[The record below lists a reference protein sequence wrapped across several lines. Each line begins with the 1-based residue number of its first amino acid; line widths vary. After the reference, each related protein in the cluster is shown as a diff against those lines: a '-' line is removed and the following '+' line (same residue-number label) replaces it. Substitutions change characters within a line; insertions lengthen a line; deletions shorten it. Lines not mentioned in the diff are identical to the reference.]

1 MQLNSQDQNNK
12 QKALVDNQITQQ
24 TNNRINT
31 YYESNQTEEDF
42 LEQKKDL
49 IEQFAPNKSLRKEMT
64 FQDDQIIFQSQIS
77 NVKQD
82 KNNNQETKVSKCDEK
97 MKENQETQDD
107 DNEEDE
113 DNFLSQ
119 DQEEKKIKQMKNMK
133 WKQFNFSYNVS
144 CLLMLFFIDF
154 LKLLLSCWKNIKKH
168 GLLELKHIPLLRP
181 NEKVENSYKHFERHM
196 DRILNK
202 REKEGKKLTPYDML
216 FVILRTFYLP
226 ILQMMISALLFYS
239 LKIFFSNQINILIT
253 AIIDKES
260 QNVIYGWAIVMA
272 FTQLFY
278 ISLVHHSVRF
288 FTAFFVQFRATFNR
302 ALFLKVSSLSA
313 FSIKEANVGKLVNL
327 VSNDLN
333 LLEMKSY
340 SIITLLTLPAPIIA
354 VALILYYRFDG
365 YAVIGLAVM
374 IGYIPFQLLLAKISS
389 GFFKDK
395 AALVDHRVKFTNEI
409 VEGIRLIKMYAW
421 EEAFVHLVT
430 TFRKSELRKIF
441 YIQFIYLL
449 EHSFSF
455 VSGLFASFIVFFVIY
470 KYGEPGSL
478 NVANMYSTLDLLSY
492 VKQQVI
498 SSAGYGIVGLLEL
511 KVVLE
516 RMITVVTIKSSQMTC
531 IEKINEYE
539 GRNLESGEIEMKNFT
554 ALWKDQ
560 QPVLN
565 NLNLDIKK
573 GECIGIVGKVGS
585 GKSSFLSC
593 ILKEIPKYS
602 GYFNF
607 KGKVAYVEQE
617 PYIFNKTVRENI
629 LFGTKYEEKFY
640 NQVIEA
646 CCLID
651 DIKQFDYG
659 DQTQIGERGIN
670 ISGGQKAR
678 ISLARAIYSRADI
691 YLLDD
696 PLSAVD
702 SKVAKLLNDNAIQ
715 GLLKGKTVLL
725 VTHQI
730 PYTRNTDRIIIMSD
744 GFIQHIGNYSDL
756 QEPLRVLGH
765 QMHVEDSQ
773 NQSRASQSLKQLN
786 QQNQEKEQEEE
797 EIDKDDKE
805 ENRQQ
810 DQNVIDQIEDKLQEE
825 NKEVK
830 QAEDIKDKKEKKD
843 KLYTKEEDEK
853 IVVSFKTYLNYFL
866 SSKVWFL
873 VPLMFALF
881 ATCEVVFIFYSK
893 TIGKYGNQGA
903 DQFYY
908 ISLLG
913 YLSLTY
919 FVNLVLKYFLLT
931 FIANRSSFHIH
942 NKMVYSIIRAKVLY
956 FDRTPSGRIL
966 NRFSSDLG
974 IIDQDLVRTSMD
986 TIEII
991 FSFFILMGTIISINP
1006 YFSIIAVVE
1015 ILILGLYLG
1024 ISKEVLVQ
1032 SKQIDLR
1039 YRSPVYT
1046 FFNQTTQGVLPIRIY
1061 EKQQIFCDNFDF
1073 LLNNSLR
1080 SSYTYWYNSRAFGFY
1095 VNMVT
1100 SLSAIIG
1107 IFMLLSIDQN
1117 PSTIGQTIIY
1127 FLNISDNIQ
1136 WGLRQMIQTDVAMS
1150 SAQRAMN
1157 MTLIDQEPA
1166 LRTDY
1171 DHKQLK
1177 KTETKQRDNQKEEY
1191 SFPKKGNVEFQNVK
1205 MKYRQDLA
1213 YVLNG
1218 LTFSLKA
1225 GQKVGCIG
1233 RTGAGKSSIIQA
1245 LFRMTEIESSQ
1256 EHAKQLLEDE
1266 EQKLNQEM
1274 FIKIDGHN
1282 IKDLGLHTL
1291 RGGISIIPQ
1300 VPFIFSGTIRR
1311 NLDPLNEYTD
1321 SMITDILQDI
1331 NLLEKVNSLAKGI
1344 HTDMTNASEIFSTGQ
1359 KQLICLGRAIL
1370 RQSKLIVLDEAT
1382 ANCDMYT
1389 DELIQKKIREKFTD
1403 STVITVA
1410 HRLNTIADYDKI
1422 IVMDKGAVI
1431 ESGAPYELLCKEN
1444 GIFKQ
1449 MVDHTGYYGTSKSYN
1464 VQCIQCPSNS
1474 LLLQAHPIK
1483 TGSTIDLIA
1492 YNICQIG
1499 FYMSQAANQQKELL
1513 QNAQYAQITQRI
1525 PYFLQRMYML
1535 LNCPG
1540 NSKNAYSQGDPSQCN
1555 FCSVNY
1561 YMTSN
1566 DTSCSPR
1573 RAAQCVFCPKYL
1585 GNLLPHLLVTL
1596 LNSQAAI
1603 SDSSGQIVLF
1613 SICIAC
1619 PNNLGNLQ
1627 GPTTVQ
1633 NPFQCNACALNYYMI
1648 KVAIFCYIGNA
1659 AQSIACPNNLGT
1671 ISEFQKITI

>member
-1 MQLNSQDQNNK
+1 MQFNIQDQDNK
-12 QKALVDNQITQQ
+12 EKALVDNDWQIILQKS
-24 TNNRINT
+24 NRINT
-31 YYESNQTEEDF
+31 YYENNQTEEEF

-49 IEQFAPNKSLRKEMT
+49 IEQFPPNKSLRKEMD
-64 FQDDQIIFQSQIS
+64 FQDDLIISQSKIRNDVQVT
-77 NVKQD
+77 NQ
-82 KNNNQETKVSKCDEK
+82 NQETKANKNDEK
-97 MKENQETQDD
+97 MKENEETQDD
-107 DNEEDE
+107 DDEEDE
-113 DNFLSQ
+113 EKFLSQ
-119 DQEEKKIKQMKNMK
+119 DQEEKRIKQKKDMR
-133 WKQFNFSYNVS
+133 WKKFNFSFNVS
-144 CLLMLFFIDF
+144 CFLKLFFIDF
-154 LKLLLSCWKNIKKH
+154 LKLLLNSWKNIKAF
-168 GLLELKHIPLLRP
+168 GLLELKHVPLLRP
-181 NEKVENSYKHFERHM
+181 NEKVENNYINFQKHM
-196 DRILNK
+196 DRVFLK
-202 REKEGKKLTPYDML
+202 REKEGKKLTSLDML

-226 ILQMMISALLFYS
+226 IIQMITSTLLYYS
-239 LKIFFSNQINILIT
+239 LKIFFSNQINFLIT
-253 AIIDKES
+253 AVIDNES

-272 FTQLFY
+272 FTQFFY

-340 SIITLLTLPAPIIA
+340 SIINLLTLPAPIIA

-395 AALVDHRVKFTNEI
+395 AALVDNRVKFTNEI

-492 VKQQVI
+492 VKQQVV
-498 SSAGYGIVGLLEL
+498 STAGYGIVGLLEL
-511 KVVLE
+511 KVILE
-516 RMITVVTIKSSQMTC
+516 RMITVVTIKSSQMTR
-531 IEKINEYE
+531 IEKINDHN
-539 GRNLESGEIEMKNFT
+539 GKTLENGEIEMKNFT
-554 ALWKDQ
+554 AYWKDQ

-565 NLNLDIKK
+565 CLNLDIKK

-593 ILKEIPKYS
+593 ILKEIPNYS

-607 KGKVAYVEQE
+607 KGKIAYVEQE

-678 ISLARAIYSRADI
+678 ISLARAIYSKADI

-715 GLLKGKTVLL
+715 GLLKRKTVLL

-744 GFIQHIGNYSDL
+744 GFIQNIGSYNDL

-765 QMHVEDSQ
+765 QMHIDDSQ
-773 NQSRASQSLKQLN
+773 NQSRASQSFKQPI
-786 QQNQEKEQEEE
+786 QQNQEKEEEE
-797 EIDKDDKE
+797 EIDDDKE
-805 ENRQQ
+805 VNRQQ
-810 DQNVIDQIEDKLQEE
+810 EQNAIDQIEEKLQQQ
-825 NKEVK
+825 NKKEVK
-830 QAEDIKDKKEKKD
+830 QIEDIKEKKEKKD

-853 IVVSFKTYLNYFL
+853 IVVGFQTYLNYFL
-866 SSKVWFL
+866 NSKIWFL
-873 VPLMFALF
+873 APLMFALF
-881 ATCEVVFIFYSK
+881 ATCELVFIFYSK

-913 YLSLTY
+913 YLSLIY
-919 FVNLVLKYFLLT
+919 FINLVLKYFLLT
-931 FIANRSSFHIH
+931 IIANRSSFYIH
-942 NKMVYSIIRAKVLY
+942 NKMVQSIIRAKVLY

-1006 YFSIIAVVE
+1006 YFSIIAVAE
-1015 ILILGLYLG
+1015 ILVLGLYLG
-1024 ISKEVLVQ
+1024 ISKKVLVQ

-1080 SSYTYWYNSRAFGFY
+1080 SSYTYWFNSRAFGYY
-1095 VNMVT
+1095 VNMVAT
-1100 SLSAIIG
+1100 FSAIIG

-1117 PSTIGQTIIY
+1117 PSTLGQTIIY

-1166 LRTDY
+1166 LRTNY
-1171 DHKQLK
+1171 DRKVLK
-1177 KTETKQRDNQKEEY
+1177 KAENQQTNKQKEQY
-1191 SFPKKGNVEFQNVK
+1191 SFPNQGNVEFQNVK

-1245 LFRMTEIESSQ
+1245 LFRMTEIESNLDY
-1256 EHAKQLLEDE
+1256 AKYHFEDE
-1266 EQKLNQEM
+1266 EQRLSQEM

-1311 NLDPLNEYTD
+1311 NLDPLNEFTD
-1321 SMITDILQDI
+1321 KMITDILQDI

-1389 DELIQKKIREKFTD
+1389 DELIQRKIREKFTE

-1422 IVMDKGAVI
+1422 IVMDRGAVI
-1431 ESGAPYELLCKEN
+1431 ESGTPYELLCKQN

-1449 MVDHTGYYGTSKSYN
+1449 MVDHTGKKN
-1464 VQCIQCPSNS
+1464 
-1474 LLLQAHPIK
+1474 AK
-1483 TGSTIDLIA
+1483 LILKIAQQA
-1492 YNICQIG
+1492 YN
-1499 FYMSQAANQQKELL
+1499 
-1513 QNAQYAQITQRI
+1513 
-1525 PYFLQRMYML
+1525 
-1535 LNCPG
+1535 
-1540 NSKNAYSQGDPSQCN
+1540 
-1555 FCSVNY
+1555 
-1561 YMTSN
+1561 
-1566 DTSCSPR
+1566 
-1573 RAAQCVFCPKYL
+1573 
-1585 GNLLPHLLVTL
+1585 
-1596 LNSQAAI
+1596 
-1603 SDSSGQIVLF
+1603 
-1613 SICIAC
+1613 
-1619 PNNLGNLQ
+1619 
-1627 GPTTVQ
+1627 
-1633 NPFQCNACALNYYMI
+1633 
-1648 KVAIFCYIGNA
+1648 
-1659 AQSIACPNNLGT
+1659 QSIQN
-1671 ISEFQKITI
+1671 I

>member
-1 MQLNSQDQNNK
+1 MQFNSQDQNNK
-12 QKALVDNQITQQ
+12 KQKALLDNQIIQQ
-24 TNNRINT
+24 ATNKIST
-31 YYESNQTEEDF
+31 YYEIKKPKEEF
-42 LEQKKDL
+42 LQQKKDL
-49 IEQFAPNKSLRKEMT
+49 IEQFAPNKSLRKEMN
-64 FQDDQIIFQSQIS
+64 FQDDQIVFQSQIS
-77 NVKQD
+77 NGKQE
-82 KNNNQETKVSKCDEK
+82 NNKNQEIKVSKSDEK
-97 MKENQETQDD
+97 MKENKETYSD
-107 DNEEDE
+107 DNELDE

-119 DQEEKKIKQMKNMK
+119 DQEEKKFKQMKDMR

-144 CLLMLFFIDF
+144 CFLKLFFIDY
-154 LKLLLSCWKNIKKH
+154 LKLLLSSWKNIKEH

-181 NEKVENSYKHFERHM
+181 NEKVENSYKNFQLHM
-196 DRILNK
+196 DTILDK
-202 REKEGKKLTPYDML
+202 REKEGKKLTPQDML
-216 FVILRTFYLP
+216 YVILRTFYLS
-226 ILQMMISALLFYS
+226 IVQMIIGALLFYS
-239 LKIFFSNQINILIT
+239 LKIFFSNQINFLIT

-278 ISLVHHSVRF
+278 IALVHHSVRF
-288 FTAFFVQFRATFNR
+288 FAAFFIQFRATFNR

-340 SIITLLTLPAPIIA
+340 SIIILLTLPAPIIA

-374 IGYIPFQLLLAKISS
+374 IGYIPFQILLAKISS

-409 VEGIRLIKMYAW
+409 IEGIRLIKMYAW
-421 EEAFVHLVT
+421 EDAFVHLVA
-430 TFRKSELRKIF
+430 TFRKTELRKIF

-455 VSGLFASFIVFFVIY
+455 VSGLFASFIVFFIVY

-498 SSAGYGIVGLLEL
+498 SSAGFGIVGLLEL
-511 KVVLE
+511 KVILE

-531 IEKINEYE
+531 IEKLNDYD

-554 ALWKDQ
+554 AFWKDQ

-565 NLNLDIKK
+565 SLNLDIKK

-593 ILKEIPKYS
+593 ILKEIPKYT

-702 SKVAKLLNDNAIQ
+702 SKVAKSLNDNAIQ

-744 GFIQHIGNYSDL
+744 GFIQNSGNYNDL
-756 QEPLRVLGH
+756 QEPLRALGH
-765 QMHVEDSQ
+765 QIRVGDEQ
-773 NQSRASQSLKQLN
+773 NQSRASQSFI
-786 QQNQEKEQEEE
+786 QQNQEKEEEKE
-797 EIDKDDKE
+797 EIVEDEKE

-810 DQNVIDQIEDKLQEE
+810 DKNAIDQIEDQLQEE

-830 QAEDIKDKKEKKD
+830 QAENIKDKKEKKD

-991 FSFFILMGTIISINP
+991 FSFCVLMGTIISINP

-1015 ILILGLYLG
+1015 ILILGMYLG

-1073 LLNNSLR
+1073 MLNNSLR
-1080 SSYTYWYNSRAFGFY
+1080 SSYTYWCNSRAFGFY

-1100 SLSAIIG
+1100 TISAIIG

-1127 FLNISDNIQ
+1127 FINISDNIQ

-1157 MTLIDQEPA
+1157 ITLIDQEPA

-1177 KTETKQRDNQKEEY
+1177 QTEAKQRGNQKEEY
-1191 SFPKKGNVEFQNVK
+1191 SFPKQGNVEFQNVK
-1205 MKYRQDLA
+1205 MKYRQDFA

-1256 EHAKQLLEDE
+1256 EHAKQLLDDE

-1311 NLDPLNEYTD
+1311 NLDPLNQFTD
-1321 SMITDILQDI
+1321 NMITDILQDI

-1449 MVDHTGYYGTSKSYN
+1449 MVDHTGKKN
-1464 VQCIQCPSNS
+1464 AKIILKIAQQ
-1474 LLLQAHPIK
+1474 
-1483 TGSTIDLIA
+1483 A
-1492 YNICQIG
+1492 YN
-1499 FYMSQAANQQKELL
+1499 
-1513 QNAQYAQITQRI
+1513 
-1525 PYFLQRMYML
+1525 
-1535 LNCPG
+1535 
-1540 NSKNAYSQGDPSQCN
+1540 QGI
-1555 FCSVNY
+1555 Y
-1561 YMTSN
+1561 
-1566 DTSCSPR
+1566 
-1573 RAAQCVFCPKYL
+1573 KL
-1585 GNLLPHLLVTL
+1585 
-1596 LNSQAAI
+1596 
-1603 SDSSGQIVLF
+1603 
-1613 SICIAC
+1613 
-1619 PNNLGNLQ
+1619 
-1627 GPTTVQ
+1627 
-1633 NPFQCNACALNYYMI
+1633 
-1648 KVAIFCYIGNA
+1648 
-1659 AQSIACPNNLGT
+1659 
-1671 ISEFQKITI
+1671 

>member
-1 MQLNSQDQNNK
+1 MKFNIQDQGIN
-12 QKALVDNQITQQ
+12 QKPLVDNNQQITQQ
-24 TNNRINT
+24 DSQRINT
-31 YYESNQTEEDF
+31 CYENNQTEEDF

-49 IEQFAPNKSLRKEMT
+49 IEQIVPNKSLRKEMD
-64 FQDDQIIFQSQIS
+64 FQDDLIISQ
-77 NVKQD
+77 
-82 KNNNQETKVSKCDEK
+82 TKVSNAIQKTSQNKQTIVSKSDEK
-97 MKENQETQDD
+97 IKENEETQDD
-107 DNEEDE
+107 DEEDE

-119 DQEEKKIKQMKNMK
+119 DQEEKKIKQMKDMR
-133 WKQFNFSYNVS
+133 WKKFNFSYNVS
-144 CLLMLFFIDF
+144 FFLKLFFIDF
-154 LKLLLSCWKNIKKH
+154 LKLLLSSWKSIKAY

-181 NEKVENSYKHFERHM
+181 NEKVENNYKNFQKNM
-196 DRILNK
+196 DRVLIK
-202 REKEGKKLTPYDML
+202 IEKEGKKLTSLDML
-216 FVILRTFYLP
+216 FVILRTFYVP
-226 ILQMMISALLFYS
+226 IVQMMISALLFYS
-239 LKIFFSNQINILIT
+239 LKIFFSNQINFLIT

-272 FTQLFY
+272 FTQIFY
-278 ISLVHHSVRF
+278 IALVHHSVRF

-354 VALILYYRFDG
+354 VALILYFRFDG
-365 YAVIGLAVM
+365 FAVIGLGVM

-492 VKQQVI
+492 VKQQVV

-511 KVVLE
+511 KVILE

-531 IEKINEYE
+531 IEKINDYD
-539 GRNLESGEIEMKNFT
+539 GKNLESGEIEMKNFT
-554 ALWKDQ
+554 AFWKDN

-565 NLNLDIKK
+565 SINLDVKK

-607 KGKVAYVEQE
+607 KGKIAYVEQE

-629 LFGTKYEEKFY
+629 LFGSKYEEKFY

-730 PYTRNTDRIIIMSD
+730 PYTRSTDRIIIMSD
-744 GFIQHIGNYSDL
+744 GFIQNIGTYNDL

-773 NQSRASQSLKQLN
+773 SQSRVSQSFKKSIL
-786 QQNQEKEQEEE
+786 QNQEKEEEE
-797 EIDKDDKE
+797 EEEEVDDDNNQQ
-805 ENRQQ
+805 ENTQQ
-810 DQNVIDQIEDKLQEE
+810 DQNAIDQKDEKLEQE

-830 QAEDIKDKKEKKD
+830 QDEDTKEKKEKKD

-853 IVVSFKTYLNYFL
+853 IVVSLKTYLNYFL
-866 SSKVWFL
+866 NSKIWFL
-873 VPLMFALF
+873 APLMFALF

-913 YLSLTY
+913 YLSLIY
-919 FVNLVLKYFLLT
+919 FINLVLKYFLLT
-931 FIANRSSFHIH
+931 VIANRSSFYIH
-942 NKMVYSIIRAKVLY
+942 NKMVQSIIRAKVLY

-991 FSFFILMGTIISINP
+991 FSFCILMGTIISINP

-1015 ILILGLYLG
+1015 ILVLGLYLG
-1024 ISKEVLVQ
+1024 ISKKVLVQ

-1100 SLSAIIG
+1100 TISAIIG

-1127 FLNISDNIQ
+1127 FLSISDNIQ

-1171 DHKQLK
+1171 DRKELK
-1177 KTETKQRDNQKEEY
+1177 KTENHQKNNSNEEY
-1191 SFPKKGNVEFQNVK
+1191 IFPKQGKVEFQNVK

-1245 LFRMTEIESSQ
+1245 LFRMTEIESNL
-1256 EHAKQLLEDE
+1256 ENAKYQQEDE
-1266 EQKLNQEM
+1266 EQRLNQEM

-1311 NLDPLNEYTD
+1311 NLDPLDEFTD
-1321 SMITDILQDI
+1321 KMITDILQDI

-1344 HTDMTNASEIFSTGQ
+1344 YTDMTNASEIFSTGQ

-1389 DELIQKKIREKFTD
+1389 DELIQRKIREKFTD

-1410 HRLNTIADYDKI
+1410 HRLNTIADYDNI

-1449 MVDHTGYYGTSKSYN
+1449 MVDHTGKKN
-1464 VQCIQCPSNS
+1464 
-1474 LLLQAHPIK
+1474 AK
-1483 TGSTIDLIA
+1483 LILKIAQQA
-1492 YNICQIG
+1492 YNQ
-1499 FYMSQAANQQKELL
+1499 
-1513 QNAQYAQITQRI
+1513 
-1525 PYFLQRMYML
+1525 
-1535 LNCPG
+1535 
-1540 NSKNAYSQGDPSQCN
+1540 
-1555 FCSVNY
+1555 SVN
-1561 YMTSN
+1561 
-1566 DTSCSPR
+1566 
-1573 RAAQCVFCPKYL
+1573 
-1585 GNLLPHLLVTL
+1585 
-1596 LNSQAAI
+1596 NS
-1603 SDSSGQIVLF
+1603 
-1613 SICIAC
+1613 
-1619 PNNLGNLQ
+1619 
-1627 GPTTVQ
+1627 
-1633 NPFQCNACALNYYMI
+1633 
-1648 KVAIFCYIGNA
+1648 
-1659 AQSIACPNNLGT
+1659 
-1671 ISEFQKITI
+1671 

>member
-1 MQLNSQDQNNK
+1 MQFNDQDQDNK
-12 QKALVDNQITQQ
+12 KKALVEDSYQFTQQ
-24 TNNRINT
+24 PNIKINT
-31 YYESNQTEEDF
+31 CHKNNQFEEQF
-42 LEQKKDL
+42 LQQKKDL
-49 IEQFAPNKSLRKEMT
+49 IEKTASNKIIRKEMD
-64 FQDDQIIFQSQIS
+64 FQDDQIINLHQI
-77 NVKQD
+77 
-82 KNNNQETKVSKCDEK
+82 KNINQETVQNLKTEVNLNNEK
-97 MKENQETQDD
+97 IKDNEDIQNDD
-107 DNEEDE
+107 DKEDQE
-113 DNFLSQ
+113 NFLSL
-119 DQEEKKIKQMKNMK
+119 DQEEKKIQQMKDMR
-133 WKQFNFSYNVS
+133 WKKFNFSYNVS
-144 CLLMLFFIDF
+144 CFLKLFFIDY
-154 LKLLLSCWKNIKKH
+154 LKLLLGSWKNIKEL
-168 GLLELKHIPLLRP
+168 GILELKHIPFLRP
-181 NEKVENSYKHFERHM
+181 NEKVEFLYQNFQKNM
-196 DRILNK
+196 DRVLQK
-202 REKEGKKLTPYDML
+202 REKEGKKLISLDML
-216 FVILRTFYLP
+216 FVILRSFYLQ
-226 ILQMMISALLFYS
+226 IVQMVISALLFYS
-239 LKIFFSNQINILIT
+239 LKIFFSNQINFLIT
-253 AIIDKES
+253 AVIDKES

-272 FTQLFY
+272 FTQFLY
-278 ISLVHHSVRF
+278 ISLVHHSIRF
-288 FTAFFVQFRATFNR
+288 FTTFFVQFKATFNR
-302 ALFLKVSSLSA
+302 ALLLKVSSLSA

-333 LLEMKSY
+333 LLEMNSY
-340 SIITLLTLPAPIIA
+340 YIITMLTLPAPIIA
-354 VALILYYRFDG
+354 VALILYFRFNG

-421 EEAFVHLVT
+421 EEAFVHLAT
-430 TFRKSELRKIF
+430 TIRKSELRKIF
-441 YIQFIYLL
+441 YIQVIYLI

-455 VSGLFASFIVFFVIY
+455 VSGFFASFIVFFVIY

-478 NVANMYSTLDLLSY
+478 NVANMFSTLDLLSY

-516 RMITVVTIKSSQMTC
+516 RMISVLTINSSQMTC
-531 IEKINEYE
+531 IEKINDFN
-539 GRNLESGEIEMKNFT
+539 GRSLENGEIEMKNFT
-554 ALWKDQ
+554 AFWKEE

-565 NLNLDIKK
+565 CLNLDIKK
-573 GECIGIVGKVGS
+573 GECIAIVGKVGS

-593 ILKEIPKYS
+593 ILKEIPKYQ

-607 KGKVAYVEQE
+607 KGKIAYVEQE
-617 PYIFNKTVRENI
+617 PYIFNKTIRENI

-646 CCLID
+646 CCLVE

-702 SKVAKLLNDNAIQ
+702 SKVAKLLNDNVIQ
-715 GLLKGKTVLL
+715 GLLKGKTVIL

-730 PYTRNTDRIIIMSD
+730 PYTRDTDRIIVMND
-744 GFIQHIGNYSDL
+744 GFIQNIGSYNDL

-765 QMHVEDSQ
+765 YMNFKDSY
-773 NQSRASQSLKQLN
+773 NQSRASQSLCQKIH
-786 QQNQEKEQEEE
+786 QNQEKEQE
-797 EIDKDDKE
+797 DVDDGQQ
-805 ENRQQ
+805 ENRQE
-810 DQNVIDQIEDKLQEE
+810 DQKVTDQIQEKMQQDK
-825 NKEVK
+825 KVK
-830 QAEDIKDKKEKKD
+830 QAEEIKEKQEKKD
-843 KLYTKEEDEK
+843 NLYTKEEDEK
-853 IVVSFKTYLNYFL
+853 IMVSFKTYLNYFL
-866 SSKVWFL
+866 NSQIWFL
-873 VPLMFALF
+873 VPLMLALF
-881 ATCEVVFIFYSK
+881 ATCEVVFIYYSQ

-913 YLSLTY
+913 YLSLIQ
-919 FVNLVLKYFLLT
+919 FINLVLKYFLLT
-931 FIANRSSFHIH
+931 VIANRSSFHIH
-942 NKMVYSIIRAKVLY
+942 NKMVQSIVRSKVIY
-956 FDRTPSGRIL
+956 FDRTPSGRII

-974 IIDQDLVRTSMD
+974 IVDQDLVRTSMD

-1006 YFSIIAVVE
+1006 YFSIIASAE
-1015 ILILGLYLG
+1015 ILVLGLYLK
-1024 ISKEVLVQ
+1024 ISKNVLVQ

-1061 EKQQIFCDNFDF
+1061 QKQQIFCDNFDF

-1080 SSYTYWYNSRAFGFY
+1080 SSYTYQFNSRAFGFY
-1095 VNMVT
+1095 VNLVT
-1100 SLSAIIG
+1100 TLSAIIG

-1117 PSTIGQTIIY
+1117 PSTLGQTITY
-1127 FLNISDNIQ
+1127 FLSISDNIQ

-1157 MTLIDQEPA
+1157 ITLIEQESD

-1171 DHKQLK
+1171 DHNQFA
-1177 KTETKQRDNQKEEY
+1177 KTEIHQRNINKKDY
-1191 SFPKKGNVEFQNVK
+1191 SFPKNGNVEFQNVK
-1205 MKYRQDLA
+1205 MKYRSDLA

-1245 LFRMTEIESSQ
+1245 LFRMTEIESSLQ
-1256 EHAKQLLEDE
+1256 NSKYHIEDE
-1266 EQKLNQEM
+1266 EQRFSQDM

-1282 IKDLGLHTL
+1282 IKDVGLHTL

-1300 VPFIFSGTIRR
+1300 APFIFSGTIRR
-1311 NLDPLNEYTD
+1311 NLDPLKEFTD
-1321 SMITDILQDI
+1321 EMITDILKDI

-1382 ANCDMYT
+1382 ANCDNHT
-1389 DELIQKKIREKFTD
+1389 DELIQRKIREKFAN

-1422 IVMDKGAVI
+1422 IVLDKGTVI

-1449 MVDHTGYYGTSKSYN
+1449 MVDHTGKNNANIIYKIA
-1464 VQCIQCPSNS
+1464 QQ
-1474 LLLQAHPIK
+1474 
-1483 TGSTIDLIA
+1483 A
-1492 YNICQIG
+1492 YN
-1499 FYMSQAANQQKELL
+1499 
-1513 QNAQYAQITQRI
+1513 
-1525 PYFLQRMYML
+1525 
-1535 LNCPG
+1535 
-1540 NSKNAYSQGDPSQCN
+1540 
-1555 FCSVNY
+1555 
-1561 YMTSN
+1561 
-1566 DTSCSPR
+1566 
-1573 RAAQCVFCPKYL
+1573 
-1585 GNLLPHLLVTL
+1585 
-1596 LNSQAAI
+1596 
-1603 SDSSGQIVLF
+1603 
-1613 SICIAC
+1613 
-1619 PNNLGNLQ
+1619 
-1627 GPTTVQ
+1627 
-1633 NPFQCNACALNYYMI
+1633 
-1648 KVAIFCYIGNA
+1648 
-1659 AQSIACPNNLGT
+1659 QSIQNL
-1671 ISEFQKITI
+1671 